1 MVCRALDHLLE
12 EESDVQ
18 RIRHRKEQEGKRA
31 ERKNKKLM
39 TKRSKEAEM
48 LKYQRKFV
56 LDKISKVG

>member
-1 MVCRALDHLLE
+1 MCSGSGTGKNR
-12 EESDVQ
+12 
-18 RIRHRKEQEGKRA
+18 RGKGRKEKT
-31 ERKNKKLM
+31 KKLM